1 MASSSKIVYTTA
13 TLADE
18 LGAPDAKALRVFLR
32 SKASGIM
39 PVGKGARYSLE
50 FGARDLAGL
59 KKRYAEWGAAQA
71 ERKAEAAQAATPA
84 APAAEAAPAA
94 SARPAPKASRKK
106 AAKVDLAAIVEA
118 ELAESGA
125 DEIGQRAADEELD
138 MDGEPSEADMELI
151 EDELDEL

>member
-71 ERKAEAAQAATPA
+71 ERRAEAAQAATPA
-84 APAAEAAPAA
+84 AA

-106 AAKVDLAAIVEA
+106 ATKVDLAAIVEA
-118 ELAESGA
+118 ELAESGT
-125 DEIGQRAADEELD
+125 DEIGQRAED
-138 MDGEPSEADMELI
+138 EPSETDLELI
-151 EDELDEL
+151 EDELDELDIDEL